1 MIGSLYSLDNTLGT
15 TLDLHTILKFTRKDV
30 ESSRTRLEDMKK
42 IKIERGRDGDG
53 FGRERGK

>member
-42 IKIERGRDGDG
+42 IKIERGRDGV
-53 FGRERGK
+53 